1 MDSERR
7 HELATNELADWIVN
21 FPKWF
26 RENMTTVIIG
36 VVVVAALIAY
46 TIFFYSRENRV
57 WNEKNA
63 MITATIDQLNMHK
76 QTVVQGKTKGM
87 GVSDLFQTTA
97 NTLKTSAAETDNAV
111 LSAIAMIKQAEALRT
126 DLHYRLTAA
135 EPDVRKFQFQ
145 QAQKIYEEALT
156 KAKADPQVAAMAQY
170 GIGLC
175 LEEVGD
181 FDGAKKAY
189 QTLIDEKSYKGT
201 TYQERA
207 EVRINIMSDN
217 QKQVVLAHAPIQAS
231 PVEEIKK
238 PGPLSLDGDVD
249 VTKIA
254 APTAPVAD
262 SNKSK

>member
-26 RENMTTVIIG
+26 KENMTTVIIG
-36 VVVVAALIAY
+36 VVVVIALIAY
-46 TIFFYSRENRV
+46 TIFYYGREKQV

-63 MITATIDQLNMHK
+63 MVTATIEQLTMHK
-76 QTVVQGKTKGM
+76 QMVVQGKTQGM

-97 NTLKTSAAETDNAV
+97 NALKTSASETDNQV
-111 LSAIAMIKQAEALRT
+111 LSALAMVKQAEALRT

-145 QAQKIYEEALT
+145 QAQKVYEEALT
-156 KAKADPQVAAMAQY
+156 KAKSDPQIAAMAQY

-189 QTLIDEKSYKGT
+189 QAIIDEPRYKGT

-207 EVRINIMSDN
+207 SVRVNVMSDN
-217 QKQVVLAHAPIQAS
+217 QRQVVLARAPIQVS
-231 PVEEIKK
+231 PAEEIKK
-238 PGPLSLDGDVD
+238 PGPLSLDGSVD
-249 VTKIA
+249 VTKI
-254 APTAPVAD
+254 TAPASD
-262 SNKSK
+262 SNK